1 MPDFLLPD
9 LGEGLEE
16 AEVIAWR
23 VKPGDRVTVDQV
35 IAEVETAKAVVEVP
49 VPYAGVVAALH
60 AAAGSTVSVGQPLL
74 TVEAE
79 EPAAGFREPGVV
91 VPGQAQVTA
100 NEVAGGAVRSAT
112 TEDAATEDVATADA
126 AAQAAAAGE
135 TQASG
140 EEGSG
145 SVLIGYGTSA
155 APTRSRRGRRR
166 AGGAAVAPPAGA
178 PPARP
183 ARPGA
188 PPPGTLAPPVPGT
201 LAPAGPA
208 APTPAGPGTPAPAV
222 PATSEP
228 AAIPPAAPHR
238 PRRVAVISPIV
249 RKEARDAGLDLTTV
263 TGTGPEGVVSRE
275 DVRLAI
281 AARTLRPEPT
291 APHGDAETGTGERR
305 IPLRGARR
313 AAADKLSRS
322 RREIP
327 EATVW
332 VDVDAT
338 DLVETRRALN
348 AADPKRPVSLLALL
362 ARFTV
367 LGLRRYPELNAR
379 IEGDEIIVPDRVNLG
394 FAAQT
399 DHGLVVPVVPDAHR
413 LTTRDLAARL
423 TERTTAARERRLSPA
438 DLAGGTFTVNNYGV
452 FGVDGSAAI
461 INHPEVAIL
470 GMGRVIDRPWVV
482 DGQLTVRKVTELTLA
497 FDHRACD
504 GGTAGGFLRYVADCI
519 ESPATALGDM

>member
-9 LGEGLEE
+9 LGEGLAE
-16 AEVIAWR
+16 AEVLSWR
-23 VKPGDRVTVDQV
+23 VQVGDHVGVDQV

-60 AAAGSTVSVGQPLL
+60 AEPGGTVSVGQPLI
-74 TVEAE
+74 TVTAG

-91 VPGQAQVTA
+91 VPEQAPAPVSGSARGAAGTRVT
-100 NEVAGGAVRSAT
+100 AGGA
-112 TEDAATEDVATADA
+112 
-126 AAQAAAAGE
+126 AAGD
-135 TQASG
+135 AGSLAGG
-140 EEGSG
+140 EEPSG
-145 SVLIGYGTSA
+145 SVLIGYGTTA
-155 APTRSRRGRRR
+155 APTRTRRGRRR
-166 AGGAAVAPPAGA
+166 TAAGA
-178 PPARP
+178 PPASVSP
-183 ARPGA
+183 ASAAGATVPAGWVATSSPA
-188 PPPGTLAPPVPGT
+188 PPFPTGPSPAAAASAARRATSSFAAPS
-201 LAPAGPA
+201 PAGPSPAAA
-208 APTPAGPGTPAPAV
+208 APTAAGRPG
-222 PATSEP
+222 
-228 AAIPPAAPHR
+228 
-238 PRRVAVISPIV
+238 RVAVISPLV
-249 RKEARDAGLDLTTV
+249 RKEARDAGLDLAGL
-263 TGTGPEGVVSRE
+263 TGTGPAGVVSRE
-275 DVRLAI
+275 DVRQALAERDTRRQR
-281 AARTLRPEPT
+281 AAAAAQPAGSANGT
-291 APHGDAETGTGERR
+291 AAGSGGERR

-313 AAADKLSRS
+313 AMADKLSRS

-338 DLVETRRALN
+338 GLVEARRALN
-348 AADPKRPVSLLALL
+348 AADPARPVSLLALL

-379 IEGDEIIVPDRVNLG
+379 IEHDEIVVPEGVNLG

-399 DHGLVVPVVPDAHR
+399 DHGLVVPVVHDAHR
-413 LTTRDLAARL
+413 LTTRELSASLAG
-423 TERTTAARERRLSPA
+423 RTTAARERRLAPA

-470 GMGRVIDRPWVV
+470 GLGRVIDRPWVV
-482 DGQLTVRKVTELTLA
+482 DGKLTVRKVTELTLA

-504 GGTAGGFLRYVADCI
+504 GGTAGGFLRYVADLI